1 MKTMWR
7 VQVSRGARFYF
18 SWHATQEAAMR
29 AAADQRARQLWAS
42 VRVSLDPVGQ
52 IEGRAS

>member
-42 VRVSLDPVGQ
+42 VRVSLDPVGP